1 MTTSPDT
8 DHKTE
13 PDRERREFGSAE
25 AMTALLVALGIQA
38 ETINAGDNC
47 WSSSITL
54 TPFVRLEL
62 SDWPGEAWSWLLYQH
77 GGEQVMGGHWDT
89 ADDELA
95 ANKTKALIDAMGSI
109 VV

>member
-1 MTTSPDT
+1 
-8 DHKTE
+8 
-13 PDRERREFGSAE
+13 
-25 AMTALLVALGIQA
+25 MTALLVALGVQA
-38 ETINAGDNC
+38 QTINTAGNC

-54 TPFVRLEL
+54 TQFVHLEL
-62 SDWPGEAWSWLLYQH
+62 SDWPGAWSWLLYHH

-95 ANKTKALIDAMGSI
+95 AIKAKALIDAMGSI